1 MRGLEITLFL
11 ICIVLGIP
19 LIGVLLPAYNSGSG
33 IPTGATDTSGLNA
46 FNWSK
51 VDSLKPNATSNNII
65 DQGRYFFAMAQMA
78 IFGIGTI
85 IFSALWTAPA
95 LISIFEIP
103 ASISVILLSL
113 FAIVLIIAWLQIIK
127 GDDWSGRR

>member
-1 MRGLEITLFL
+1 MRGLEITLLL
-11 ICIVLGIP
+11 ICIILALP
-19 LIGVLLPAYNSGSG
+19 LVSIALPAYNGG
-33 IPTGATDTSGLNA
+33 NGVPTGAQDTTGLNA

-51 VDSLKPNATSNNII
+51 AEALKPNQTSPNVI
-65 DQGRYFFAMAQMA
+65 DQGRYFFAMAEMA

-85 IFSALWTAPA
+85 LFSALWTAPA
-95 LISIFEIP
+95 LISIFGIP
-103 ASISVILLSL
+103 PLLAGILLSL